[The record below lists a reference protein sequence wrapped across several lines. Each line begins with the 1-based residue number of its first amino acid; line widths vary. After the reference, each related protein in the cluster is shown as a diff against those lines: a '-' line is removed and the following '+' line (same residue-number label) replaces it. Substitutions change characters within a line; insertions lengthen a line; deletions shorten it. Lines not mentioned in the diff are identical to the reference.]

1 MRLFNALV
9 MTVLL
14 YGCQTWKTT
23 KGTIKKV
30 QIFVNKCLRTIL
42 KIRWYDRV
50 SNEELWE
57 RAGHTPMQQEIA
69 KRKWRW
75 IGHTL
80 RKPGKC
86 IARQALRWNP
96 QGTRSRKRP
105 RETWRRCVEREM
117 EQRGLTWGELAT
129 IAQDRQKWRLLV
141 CDLSSA
147 PQSKRL

>member
-30 QIFVNKCLRTIL
+30 QTFVNKCLRTIL
-42 KIRWYDRV
+42 KIKWFDRIR
-50 SNEELWE
+50 NEELWE
-57 RAGHTPMQQEIA
+57 RAGQAPMQQVIA
-69 KRKWRW
+69 ERKWRW

-80 RKPGKC
+80 RKPVKC
-86 IARQALRWNP
+86 IARQALKWNP

-117 EQRGLTWGELAT
+117 AQRGLTWGELAT
-129 IAQDRQKWRLLV
+129 TAQDRQRWKLLV
-141 CDLSSA
+141 CDLSSV
-147 PQSKRL
+147 PE